1 MLLLNIK
8 LSYFNTFLV
17 LFFQDEVPNFFF
29 LTLFSR
35 KSWFPFLV
43 LFSAISSF
51 WCVISIFSTYYVF
64 LPGSPWNYSLSR
76 DFGNGS
82 FQWVRKGRKTLVHG
96 PEGCS
101 THFGI
106 SYFICNS
113 PKWTFKNLRV
123 GEGNLSQPV
132 TDSFPIH
139 NSLPFD
145 FSQEAWPG
153 AFSLLWRGPQ
163 SSTAAGGV
171 GAL

>member
-1 MLLLNIK
+1 MLKKIWK
-8 LSYFNTFLV
+8 FLSITLRITSK
-17 LFFQDEVPNFFF
+17 F
-29 LTLFSR
+29 LTKDFRANLFPS
-35 KSWFPFLV
+35 
-43 LFSAISSF
+43 
-51 WCVISIFSTYYVF
+51 ISILSPLLPDFSTAYYVF
-64 LPGSPWNYSLSR
+64 LPGSPWDYSLSR

-82 FQWVRKGRKTLVHG
+82 FQWIRKGRKTLVHG

-101 THFGI
+101 SHFGI
-106 SYFICNS
+106 SYFLCNS

-163 SSTAAGGV
+163 SSTAACTM
-171 GAL
+171 GALWEASWVFILVDCVW